1 MRERIEEIRL
11 AIETFARA
19 MAEHKDRVV
28 VTVEQHGPQIDYK
41 ITVAQADMPRL
52 VGSLGSNFNSLSSL
66 VWSLG
71 NLTPQR
77 LKTRLLKIE
86 PHSSQRAAPVDDVDP
101 SDLFTAI
108 AVAKGL
114 PSLRLV
120 TASQMRGVLEAA
132 GEQATEL
139 RAYLLG
145 MRKDDLSAD
154 VQRMLNRFQGD

>member
-1 MRERIEEIRL
+1 MHERIEEIRH

-52 VGSLGSNFNSLSSL
+52 VGALGSNFNSLSSL

-86 PHSSQRAAPVDDVDP
+86 PHSSQPAAPADDVDP

-108 AVAKGL
+108 AVEMGL

-132 GEQATEL
+132 GGQAGEL
-139 RAYLLG
+139 RAYLLA

-154 VQRMLNRFQGD
+154 VQRMLNRFHGD